1 MNKEIWTKNML
12 RHVLTIINEKYEDMK
27 EYDLDMDIDTFSD
40 MRYDIQSIINEVIEN
55 I

>member
-1 MNKEIWTKNML
+1 ML
-12 RHVLTIINEKYEDMK
+12 RHVLTIVNEKYEDMK

-40 MRYDIQSIINEVIEN
+40 MKDDIQSIIDEIIES